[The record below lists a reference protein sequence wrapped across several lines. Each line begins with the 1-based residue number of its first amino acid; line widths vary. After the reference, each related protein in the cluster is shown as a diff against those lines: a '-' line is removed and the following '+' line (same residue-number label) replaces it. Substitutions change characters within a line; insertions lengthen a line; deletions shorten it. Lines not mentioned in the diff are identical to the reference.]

1 MEVFMLI
8 EGLGNVSFING
19 LLRIQTLKVNSDG
32 NVHESGTLEIPGN
45 KVGDIINGIAAA
57 AQGIS
62 NKMGDSEESSKDDQ
76 ELSNGKKDKKEDKKD
91 SKKKK

>member
-1 MEVFMLI
+1 MLI

-19 LLRIQTLKVNSDG
+19 ILRIQTLKVNSDG
-32 NVHESGTLEIPGN
+32 QVAESGVIEIPGN
-45 KVGDIINGIAAA
+45 KVGDVINSMAVA

-62 NKMGDSEESSKDDQ
+62 DKLDTGTEKAKKASEKS
-76 ELSNGKKDKKEDKKD
+76 SNGKEDKKD